1 MPTLFRNV
9 RSQGKAENICS
20 HCGARVALGTSVGA
34 IEAISDLE
42 E

>member
-1 MPTLFRNV
+1 LPLSPPPNPY
-9 RSQGKAENICS
+9 GD
-20 HCGARVALGTSVGA
+20 ARVALGTSVGA

>member
-1 MPTLFRNV
+1 MN
-9 RSQGKAENICS
+9 SGK
-20 HCGARVALGTSVGA
+20 RMLALSFSGFDPVGA